1 MTATV
6 VSYLQLAHSERHPVT
21 GVPSA
26 KVIHSFGR
34 ADTVDRDALA
44 RLVASISRFLDPGQ
58 AIAAAHTGQIEVLDS
73 RRFGGA
79 WVLDQL
85 WDRLGVGAALRR
97 VAAGRRIEGGAAER
111 VLFALVAQRA
121 LEPGS
126 KLAATGWVA
135 ERVAIADCLGFSDDS
150 AYAAMDF
157 LLDALDEIAARIF
170 DSVAHLLNLD
180 VDIVFVDTTSTYW
193 EVDGADEWADLRPEP
208 EIDDGVGKAVEGGA
222 RRFGKS
228 KDHRDDLPQVVI
240 AMAVTRDGIPV
251 RCWTFPGSESDQR
264 IIRTVKDDLG
274 AWQLRRLV
282 WVADAGFAS
291 AANRAYLTR
300 GGGHY
305 IHAEKLRH
313 TNAEAAAALA
323 RPGRYHDVA
332 DNLRVKEVRVAPG
345 GGTADGARA
354 ERFVVC
360 HNPDAAARDAG
371 VRERLI
377 EHLQGLIDGSDTW
390 SNRRRDELVGSLKNK
405 PGLRRLLR
413 RTKTGLLR
421 IDRAAAQREAHYDG
435 KWLLRTSDPTLTAED
450 LAAAYKQL
458 LAVERGWRD
467 CKSSLGLR
475 PVYHHRED
483 RIRAHVQLCWLALL
497 LIRVAETRAGDTWRN
512 LRHELDRMHLVTL
525 ATADGRVA
533 QRSATTSDQKT
544 ILAALDLPEPPRYLD
559 FTPGVE
565 AARQLS
571 HTLRSPGRVV
581 TRPKPAHPALRRSC
595 HEIPRSVC
603 SLTPEVGPVQDRRQE
618 QQQHDL
624 TVDPDSAEPRDQ
636 SQQSAEQDEQDGRTH
651 PVASAEDC
659 SHDHDRHE
667 RNDNYKPEH
676 QNILLQQ
683 PFGFSVR
690 Y

>member
-1 MTATV
+1 VYLRETKRRNRDGST

-21 GVPSA
+21 GVPQA
-26 KVIHSFGR
+26 KVIHNFGR
-34 ADTVDRDALA
+34 AEAVDRDGLA
-44 RLVASISRFLDPGQ
+44 RLVASISRFLDPQQ
-58 AIAAAHTGQIEVLDS
+58 AIAAAHAGEIEVLDS

-79 WVLDQL
+79 WLLDRL
-85 WDRLGVGAALRR
+85 WDRLGIGAALRR
-97 VAAGRRIEGGAAER
+97 VAAGRRIDGGAAER

-121 LEPGS
+121 LAPGS
-126 KLAATGWVA
+126 KLAATRWVA
-135 ERVAIADCLGFSDDS
+135 ERVAIADCPGFSDDS

-157 LLDALDEIAARIF
+157 LLDTLGEIAARIF

-193 EVDGADEWADLRPEP
+193 EVDGADELADLQPDP
-208 EIDDGVGKAVEGGA
+208 QPDDGVGKAVEGGQ

-323 RPGRYHDVA
+323 RPGRYHTVA
-332 DNLRVKEVRVAPG
+332 DNLRVKEAWVSPG

-360 HNPDAAARDAG
+360 HNPDAAARDAA
-371 VRERLI
+371 VRQRLI
-377 EHLQGLIDGSDTW
+377 EHLEGLIEGSDTW
-390 SNRRRDELVGSLKNK
+390 PERRRDELVGSLKHK

-421 IDRAAAQREAHYDG
+421 IDRAAAAREAHYDG
-435 KWLLRTSDPTLTAED
+435 KWLLRTSDPTLTPED

-458 LAVERGWRD
+458 IAVERGWRD
-467 CKSSLGLR
+467 CKTSLGLR

-497 LIRVAETRAGDTWRN
+497 LIRVAETRAGATWRN

-533 QRSATTSDQKT
+533 QRSALTTGHKT

-559 FTPGVE
+559 FTPGND
-565 AARQLS
+565 AA
-571 HTLRSPGRVV
+571 
-581 TRPKPAHPALRRSC
+581 A
-595 HEIPRSVC
+595 
-603 SLTPEVGPVQDRRQE
+603 D
-618 QQQHDL
+618 
-624 TVDPDSAEPRDQ
+624 
-636 SQQSAEQDEQDGRTH
+636 
-651 PVASAEDC
+651 
-659 SHDHDRHE
+659 
-667 RNDNYKPEH
+667 
-676 QNILLQQ
+676 
-683 PFGFSVR
+683 
-690 Y
+690 